1 MNYLERG
8 LIMTHTAYLQIVSPI
23 LTVDARSS
31 GFVTLPAGAV
41 IETTDDLGEP
51 GLHEVRCYDK
61 TLLAFTRDIHER
73 TKELSSTVA

>member
-1 MNYLERG
+1 MIR
-8 LIMTHTAYLQIVSPI
+8 TARFQVVFPI
-23 LTVDARSS
+23 LTVDARNS
-31 GFVTLPAGAV
+31 GFVTLPAGAF
-41 IETTDDLGEP
+41 IETTDDLVEP

>member
-1 MNYLERG
+1 
-8 LIMTHTAYLQIVSPI
+8 MTHTAHLRVLSPI
-23 LTVDARSS
+23 LTADARSS

-61 TLLAFTRDIHER
+61 NLLAFTRDIHER

>member
-1 MNYLERG
+1 MDCREKND
-8 LIMTHTAYLQIVSPI
+8 MTHTAHLQVVSPI
-23 LTVDARSS
+23 LAVDARSS

-41 IETTDDLGEP
+41 IETSDDLAEP